1 MNDYG
6 KTNKRIV
13 FTDWDHR
20 HAQLILRLKHDKM
33 KQAEF
38 FRHMVTAY
46 ITGDE
51 RIQSY
56 VDEVKQQNTG
66 RTQKSKRLV
75 KQGKELVND
84 LGLNE
89 GEINNIFDRLAEEYP
104 EL

>member
-1 MNDYG
+1 
-6 KTNKRIV
+6 
-13 FTDWDHR
+13 
-20 HAQLILRLKHDKM
+20 M

-56 VDEVKQQNTG
+56 VDEVKQQNTT
-66 RTQKSKRLV
+66 RAQKSKRLV

-89 GEINNIFDRLAEEYP
+89 GEINNIVDRLAEEYP